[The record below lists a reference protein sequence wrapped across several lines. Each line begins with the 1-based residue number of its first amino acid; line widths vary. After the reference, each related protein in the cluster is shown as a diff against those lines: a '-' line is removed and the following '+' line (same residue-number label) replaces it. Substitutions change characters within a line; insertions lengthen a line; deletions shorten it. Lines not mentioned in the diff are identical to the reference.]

1 MEPLKDF
8 STARILVIGDVM
20 LDRYWWGTVNRI
32 SPEAPVPIVRLD
44 KSTSAAG
51 GAANVALNISGL
63 GAKPILVGVVGD
75 DPDADVLSANLT
87 NAGVDTAGLIRST
100 NRPTSVKTRI
110 IAHSQQVVRVDS
122 ETSSSLNEDE
132 EDRVWSTA
140 SNLLSSVD
148 VVVVSDYAKG
158 LLTTNLLRRI
168 IEAANSSGKKIFV
181 DPKGKDYSKYRGASL
196 ITPNRKE
203 AAEACNFEESMP
215 DLVNQSGEK
224 LLSDLSLEMLLVT
237 EGEHGMTVFQRGATP
252 IQIETSAK
260 ETYDVTGAG
269 DTVIAS
275 LAVASA
281 VGYDFLDAAK
291 IANVAAGIVVEQV
304 GTTAV
309 TFEGLK
315 KALQGPHIDD

>member
-1 MEPLKDF
+1 MEPLKDL

-51 GAANVALNISGL
+51 GAANVALNIAGL

-75 DPDADVLSANLT
+75 DQDADVLSANLT
-87 NAGVDTAGLIRST
+87 NVGVNTAGLIRSSD
-100 NRPTSVKTRI
+100 RPTSVKTRI
-110 IAHSQQVVRVDS
+110 IAHSQQVVRVDY
-122 ETSSSLNEDE
+122 ETSLSLNKND
-132 EDRVWSTA
+132 EDRVWSTV
-140 SNLLSSVD
+140 SDLIPSVD

-158 LLTTNLLRRI
+158 LLTTNLLRRLI
-168 IEAANSSGKKIFV
+168 DAANRAGQKIFV

-203 AAEACNFEESMP
+203 AAEACNFEESMS
-215 DLVNQSGEK
+215 DLVNHSGEK
-224 LLSDLSLEMLLVT
+224 LLSDLSLEMLLIT
-237 EGEHGMTVFQRGATP
+237 EGEHGMTIFRRGTP
-252 IQIETSAK
+252 PVHIETAAK
-260 ETYDVTGAG
+260 EIYDVTGAG

-281 VGYDFLDAAK
+281 VGYNFLDAAK

-309 TFEGLK
+309 TFNGLK
-315 KALQGPHIDD
+315 KAIEEIGD